1 MKRLI
6 LIAFLS
12 ILGINGAFSQGE
24 TPIDSIK
31 ELIKEA
37 ENDSLKMQWYNEL
50 RKLAV
55 RKDIHEAQGYTE
67 QYLQLAEKLDLS
79 FNIGLGHAYLG
90 NTYVRLAE
98 YKKAIEELLLAL
110 QYFESMNDSVRMG
123 SIYNSIGASYENM
136 GSDSLTQVFYQ
147 KSHDIFVAL
156 GDAKRTAIALN
167 NLSNLQVQKGNFSQS
182 ESLLNKAATLLD
194 GKDELTEYIIL
205 TNLNLANTKTELGKY
220 PAADSIYQVLLLD
233 QENLSNYYNALVL
246 NGLGKSQLH
255 QQKYLE
261 AIDYF
266 KQVEKMI
273 EEYGFLSL
281 KADLLADLSRAY
293 ERSANTSQALTY
305 YKTYTVFKDS
315 LESIERTQSLDDALQ
330 KYEAEKK
337 DREIITQRLKLRNL
351 RQLLVGIGLFS
362 VLVVLGLILWNRSQK
377 LKSNLLQEKTL
388 RQELEINGLKKENQ
402 LISMRSVLAGQ
413 EAERKRIARDL
424 HDNIGSMV
432 TAIKLKLM
440 AIQDDSRQLDD
451 MVGQVSDEVRRI
463 SHNMTPLAFGLS
475 GLKGAVEDLCQQ
487 LRNQGLEVENRTNGL
502 EEVGNEDRAI
512 MLYRVF
518 QELVNNI
525 IKHANAS
532 QVIFNSRL
540 DDDQLIIQVRDDGK
554 GLDPSTWEAPPNL
567 GLKNIKSRIRYLEGS
582 IALDQ
587 SNGTLFNIQIPIEKN
602 DQYPNS

>member
-1 MKRLI
+1 MKRFI
-6 LIAFLS
+6 FIIFLS
-12 ILGINGAFSQGE
+12 LSGFNGAFSQLD

-31 ELIKEA
+31 VLIEEA

-50 RKLAV
+50 RKLAI
-55 RKDIHEAQGYTE
+55 RKDIREAQGYTE

-98 YKKAIEELLLAL
+98 YEKAIEELLLAL

-147 KSHDIFVAL
+147 KSHDIFEAL

-182 ESLLNKAATLLD
+182 ESLLNKAAALLE
-194 GKDELTEYIIL
+194 GKDELREYITL
-205 TNLNLANTKTELGKY
+205 TRLNLANTKIELGKY
-220 PAADSIYQVLLLD
+220 PTADTIYQSLLLD
-233 QENLSNYYNALVL
+233 KGVLSNYYNTLVI

-273 EEYGFLSL
+273 EAHGFLSL
-281 KADLLADLSRAY
+281 KADLLADLSQAY
-293 ERSANTSQALTY
+293 EGSGNISEAFAY
-305 YKTYTVFKDS
+305 YKTYTTFKDS
-315 LESIERTQSLDDALQ
+315 LESVERTQSLDDALQ

-337 DREIITQRLKLRNL
+337 DQEIITQRLKLRNL
-351 RQLLVGIGLFS
+351 RQLLAGIGLVF
-362 VLVVLGLILWNRSQK
+362 VLAVFGLILWNRSQR
-377 LKSNLLQEKTL
+377 LQSNLLQEKTL

-402 LISMRSVLAGQ
+402 LISMRSILAGQ
-413 EAERKRIARDL
+413 EAERERIARDL

-487 LRNQGLEVENRTNGL
+487 LRNQGLEVENKTVGL
-502 EEVGNEDRAI
+502 EEVSNEDRAI

-525 IKHANAS
+525 IKHSEAR

-540 DDDQLIIQVRDDGK
+540 DNNQLIIQVKDDGK
-554 GLDPSTWEAPPNL
+554 GLDLSTWEAPPHL

-587 SNGTLFNIQIPIEKN
+587 SNGTLFNIQIPLEKN
-602 DQYPNS
+602 D